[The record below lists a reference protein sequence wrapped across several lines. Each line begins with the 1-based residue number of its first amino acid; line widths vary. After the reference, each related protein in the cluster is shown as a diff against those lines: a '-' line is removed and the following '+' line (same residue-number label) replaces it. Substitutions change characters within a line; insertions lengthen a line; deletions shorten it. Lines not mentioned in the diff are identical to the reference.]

1 MFEGCPGGQPSFDYA
16 VVDDCPDVKKGSHKQ
31 RNQLNRL
38 KARKKAGSHLG
49 SVRRPLTA
57 RVI

>member
-38 KARKKAGSHLG
+38 KARVSSAVDLAKSDL
-49 SVRRPLTA
+49 
-57 RVI
+57 

>member
-1 MFEGCPGGQPSFDYA
+1 MFEGCPGGQPSLDYR
-16 VVDDCPDVKKGSHKQ
+16 VVVGCPGVMEGSHKQ